1 MHLIKYFGFIL
12 ILCCCT
18 VEAAH
23 AQTTYADSLKAELQ
37 GIWRMDDDTNVVLV
51 FYGDSMMHRMVR
63 TSGSGRVR
71 FRVTDKSCDS
81 TRYKKK
87 NSWYLEETFR
97 YYKNK
102 MPLEDRL
109 CNKIIYLKN
118 DMLILKRNDLF
129 EDYTRLRNI
138 PAQKK

>member
-1 MHLIKYFGFIL
+1 MIRLAKYACLFSICLTFQ
-12 ILCCCT
+12 T
-18 VEAAH
+18 R

-102 MPLEDRL
+102 MPLEDKL

-118 DMLILKRNDLF
+118 DMLILKRNDIF

-138 PAQKK
+138 PPMKK

>member
-1 MHLIKYFGFIL
+1 MIRLATYACLFFICL
-12 ILCCCT
+12 T
-18 VEAAH
+18 FQTR
-23 AQTTYADSLKAELQ
+23 AQTTYADTLKAELQ
-37 GIWRMDDDTNVVLV
+37 GAWRMDDDTNVVLV

-102 MPLEDRL
+102 MPLEDKL

-118 DMLILKRNDLF
+118 DMLILKRNDIF
-129 EDYTRLRNI
+129 EDYTRVRNI
-138 PAQKK
+138 PYQKK